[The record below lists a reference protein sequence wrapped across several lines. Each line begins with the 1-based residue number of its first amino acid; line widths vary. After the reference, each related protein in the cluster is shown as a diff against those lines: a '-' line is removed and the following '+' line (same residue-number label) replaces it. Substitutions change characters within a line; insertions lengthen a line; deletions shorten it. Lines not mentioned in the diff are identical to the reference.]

1 MKTAAKFT
9 KALPGKPKPK
19 SNLKLAIGKYKGVIV
34 EKADCWDKDLKKTL
48 VIVIPDLA

>member
-1 MKTAAKFT
+1 MKTAAKSI

-34 EKADCWDKDLKKTL
+34 EKDDCWDDDLKKT
-48 VIVIPDLA
+48 IPDR